1 MRLAPQNGHRGRSRC
16 LGSPDSPFARPNV
29 RARNALRIRAG
40 MRQEHMP
47 FLEQDGDQS
56 RAVMHVLS
64 PYDPGVGSAEGRIIR
79 PNPDSPFCVL

>member
-1 MRLAPQNGHRGRSRC
+1 
-16 LGSPDSPFARPNV
+16 
-29 RARNALRIRAG
+29 

-79 PNPDSPFCVL
+79 PNPDSPFCVP